1 MFEKGFDLL
10 RKGLWIWSGIIVTKA
25 IIEEIAIH
33 KQRKAIAKLPKY
45 FKYVG
50 KYTDGGFTPGRIY
63 ECLNPANVNAE
74 ANFIDDDGEII
85 RPGASEA
92 GFWRV
97 KPNNV
102 LEVVISHNTG
112 ITEGWL
118 GHFDGPKI
126 QLAMDQGYSA
136 PSAKIVTAGVRLYGL
151 VEGELFYAYDMA
163 AEGQTLQAHIWST
176 SPRSTD

>member
-1 MFEKGFDLL
+1 MVFTIPE
-10 RKGLWIWSGIIVTKA
+10 GL
-25 IIEEIAIH
+25 H
-33 KQRKAIAKLPKY
+33 P
-45 FKYVG
+45 
-50 KYTDGGFTPGRIY
+50 D
-63 ECLNPANVNAE
+63 LNPLAWLVGTWRGKGHGE
-74 ANFIDDDGEII
+74 YPTIKPFQFISETVFNHDGRPFLNYFSRSWIVDDDGEII

-92 GFWRV
+92 GFWRI

-176 SPRSTD
+176 SPRSTY